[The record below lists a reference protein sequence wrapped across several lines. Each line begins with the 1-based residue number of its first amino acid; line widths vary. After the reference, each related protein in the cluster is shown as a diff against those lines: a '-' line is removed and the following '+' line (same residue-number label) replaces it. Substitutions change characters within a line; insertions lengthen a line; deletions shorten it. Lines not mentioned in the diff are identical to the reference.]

1 MSTPLRLTLIA
12 GARPNFM
19 KIAPIIRAIDEFNR
33 ESHRISYRLVHTG
46 QHYDKAMSD
55 TFFKELSI
63 PEPHINLEA
72 GSGTQATQTAAI
84 MTRFEEELIAHPADF
99 VIVVGDVNSTLACA
113 VTAKKLHTRVVHV
126 EGGIRSWDQ
135 RMPEEINRMVTDSI
149 TDHFFTTSE
158 LANSNLKREGH
169 GSEKIHFVGNTMI
182 DTLLHLRDRFE
193 QPPFWEELG
202 LKKGGYL
209 LMTLH
214 RPSNVDKAEVLS
226 GILNAIA
233 DNNNGVPI
241 VFPVHPRT
249 RKMLDQLGSLSEDF
263 LQVEPQGYLRFNYL
277 AANSAGI
284 ITDSGGITEEATV
297 MDIPCITLRANTERP
312 ETVEIGT
319 NELVGNDPIK
329 VADAVQRLTSGNW
342 KSGGIPPMWDGKTA
356 PRIIEKLWELG
367 RSLEN

>member
-1 MSTPLRLTLIA
+1 
-12 GARPNFM
+12 M
-19 KIAPIIRAIDEFNR
+19 KIAPVIRAIDDFNK
-33 ESHRISYRLVHTG
+33 EGPRIDYRLVHTG

-55 TFFKELSI
+55 TFFNELSI

-72 GSGTQATQTAAI
+72 GSGSQATQTAAI
-84 MTRFEEELIAHPADF
+84 MTRFEEDLIAHPADF

-113 VTAKKLHTRVVHV
+113 IVAKKLHTKVVHI

-135 RMPEEINRMVTDSI
+135 KMPEEINRMVTDSI

-158 LANSNLKREGH
+158 LAGNNLRREGH
-169 GSEKIHFVGNTMI
+169 GENKIHFVGNTMI
-182 DTLLHLRDRFE
+182 DTLLHLRGRFE
-193 QPPFWEELG
+193 QPPFWSELG
-202 LKKGGYL
+202 LESGKYL

-214 RPSNVDKAEVLS
+214 RPSNVDKLVTLEA
-226 GILNAIA
+226 ILKAIA
-233 DNNNGVPI
+233 DNNNDIPV

-249 RKMLDQLGSLSEDF
+249 RKQIDQLGNISNAF
-263 LQVEPQGYLRFNYL
+263 LQVKPQGYLRFNYL

-319 NELVGNDPIK
+319 NELVGNDPVM

-342 KSGGIPPMWDGKTA
+342 KSGQVPPMWDGKTA
-356 PRIIEKLWELG
+356 PIIDH
-367 RSLEN
+367 